1 MSSLLASFEVFLFIS
16 LLKHLDYEGQ
26 AAVCLSHLLVK
37 DCVFDVTPLLPKFS
51 GYFKSIIK
59 LKKFLLSILLNLM
72 PSVSVSCLGQR
83 TWSCF

>member
-37 DCVFDVTPLLPKFS
+37 DCVFGVTPS
-51 GYFKSIIK
+51 CC
-59 LKKFLLSILLNLM
+59 LSFQVI
-72 PSVSVSCLGQR
+72 SR
-83 TWSCF
+83 A